1 MIENPANSRL
11 TFPCD
16 ADYGNRIERAQTAMK
31 QEGIDVIALS
41 GVDNHRFFT
50 GLDGIP
56 VVRPIWFV
64 LPQDGAPAFVSPRI
78 EASEIQAQCSVP
90 VAVEWVEWEEP
101 AQTPM
106 SFSAALAD
114 HIGKVAP
121 KVRTIGVDF
130 DATWARNLDLVR
142 EALGTERIRDVSAM
156 LREVRRRKDTAT
168 IDVVRRCAD
177 IVTHQFKASCEA
189 IAPGIPDWEVA
200 LASRTVAMR
209 RAAEW
214 WNGDEEHAPLIQGF
228 HVMASGV
235 RSARAHPSA
244 GGRIMREGDIMQLCY
259 CGRPFFGHGICFD
272 RPVLVGSTA
281 LPAEVRKIV
290 DVARAAQEAA
300 LAKVRPGVRAGEVH
314 AAAVEVIER
323 GGWDSPFRHRT
334 GRGVGLSDP
343 EWPELKANDPTVL
356 EPGMLLGIEPG
367 VYIAGVGGARFGDT
381 ILVTETGY
389 EPLTPLDLGRAI

>member
-1 MIENPANSRL
+1 MKETPANSRL
-11 TFPCD
+11 NFPSD
-16 ADYGNRIERAQTAMK
+16 ADYAKRVERARTAMK
-31 QEGIDVIALS
+31 QEGIDVLALS

-64 LPQDGAPAFVSPRI
+64 LPQNGAPAFVSPRI
-78 EASEIQAQCSVP
+78 EASEIQAQSNVP
-90 VAVEWVEWEEP
+90 VAAEWVEWEEP
-101 AQTPM
+101 AKTPM
-106 SFSAALAD
+106 SFAVALAN
-114 HIGKVAP
+114 HLGKVAP
-121 KVRTIGVDF
+121 TARIIGVDF
-130 DATWARNLDLVR
+130 DGTWARNLELAK
-142 EALGTERIRDVSAM
+142 ETIGAERIRDVSAM
-156 LREVRRRKDTAT
+156 LREVRRLKDAAT

-177 IVTHQFKASCEA
+177 IVTHQFKASREV

-200 LASRTVAMR
+200 LASRSAAMR

-214 WNGDEEHAPLIQGF
+214 WNGDEEHAPLVQGF
-228 HVMASGV
+228 HVMASGE
-235 RSARAHPSA
+235 RSSRAHPSA

-272 RPVLVGSTA
+272 RPVVVGSKA

-314 AAAVEVIER
+314 AAAVEVIQR
-323 GGWDSPFRHRT
+323 GGWDNPFRHRT

-356 EPGMLLGIEPG
+356 EPGMLLGVEPG

>member
-1 MIENPANSRL
+1 MNENPANSRL
-11 TFPCD
+11 TFPSD
-16 ADYGNRIERAQTAMK
+16 ADYAKRVERAQTAMR
-31 QEGIDVIALS
+31 ENGIDVLAMS

-56 VVRPIWFV
+56 VVRPIWLV
-64 LPQDGAPAFVSPRI
+64 LPQDAAPAFVSPRI

-90 VAVEWVEWEEP
+90 VAAEWVEWEEP
-101 AQTPM
+101 AGTPM
-106 SFSAALAD
+106 SFAAALAQ
-114 HIGKVAP
+114 HLGKVTP
-121 KVRTIGVDF
+121 KASTIGVDF

-142 EALGTERIRDVSAM
+142 EALGAERIKDVSAM
-156 LREVRRRKDTAT
+156 LREVRRLKDAAT

-177 IVTHQFKASCEA
+177 IVTHQFHASREV
-189 IAPGIPDWEVA
+189 IAPGVPDWEVA
-200 LASRTVAMR
+200 LASRTAAMR

-214 WNGDEEHAPLIQGF
+214 WNGDEEHAPLVQGF
-228 HVMASGV
+228 HVMASGE
-235 RSARAHPSA
+235 RSSRAHPSA
-244 GGRIMREGDIMQLCY
+244 GGRVMREGDVMQLCY

-281 LPAEVRKIV
+281 FPAELRKIV

-300 LAKVRPGVRAGEVH
+300 LAKVRPGVKAGEVH
-314 AAAVEVIER
+314 AAAVEVIQS
-323 GGWDSPFRHRT
+323 GGWDNPFRHRT

-356 EPGMLLGIEPG
+356 EPGMLLGVEPG

-389 EPLTPLDLGRAI
+389 EPLTPLDLGRDV